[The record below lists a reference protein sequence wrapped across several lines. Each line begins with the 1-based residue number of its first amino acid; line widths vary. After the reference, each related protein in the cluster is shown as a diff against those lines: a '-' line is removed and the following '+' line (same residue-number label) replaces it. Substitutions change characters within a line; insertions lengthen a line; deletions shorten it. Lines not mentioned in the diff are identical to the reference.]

1 VICDLWSIVY
11 DIWSF
16 DTMKWYD
23 VWFYCLLNVVLWDCL
38 MLQFVGLAR
47 LYDVCS
53 VLMLIPIHRFMSIS
67 GFVKDKRVSGHMRW
81 GIAFGP
87 RCKSLPSGMCRYLLS
102 NILNLDPGNLNPSAN
117 IYINMCV
124 CVVSWQSTLGYLGPA
139 HRSWWAVWFRWN
151 PASFTSPLILVQ
163 HRSWQFYYIPVIP
176 VCYMFSDFYWNEAP
190 RDGLRRSETVSSS
203 P

>member
-1 VICDLWSIVY
+1 MICDLWSIVY
-11 DIWSF
+11 DIWFF

-102 NILNLDPGNLNPSAN
+102 NILNLDPGNLNPSAS
-117 IYINMCV
+117 IYIYKYVCV
-124 CVVSWQSTLGYLGPA
+124 CCFMAVNAGIPWPSP
-139 HRSWWAVWFRWN
+139 WWAVWFRWN
-151 PASFTSPLILVQ
+151 PASFTSPLIL
-163 HRSWQFYYIPVIP
+163 HS
-176 VCYMFSDFYWNEAP
+176 P
-190 RDGLRRSETVSSS
+190 RVSA
-203 P
+203 

>member
-1 VICDLWSIVY
+1 MICDLWSIVY
-11 DIWSF
+11 DIWFF

-47 LYDVCS
+47 LYDMCVQCLCWFKS
-53 VLMLIPIHRFMSIS
+53 IHRFMSIS
-67 GFVKDKRVSGHMRW
+67 GFVKNKRVSGHMRW

-117 IYINMCV
+117 IYNYIYICV

-139 HRSWWAVWFRWN
+139 HRPWWAVWFRWN
-151 PASFTSPLILVQ
+151 PASFTSPLIL
-163 HRSWQFYYIPVIP
+163 HS
-176 VCYMFSDFYWNEAP
+176 P
-190 RDGLRRSETVSSS
+190 RVSA
-203 P
+203 